1 MTEYYINKIYF
12 HYNDNSDYGLY
23 ILFELNDRGYL
34 LFDSTSFLLLAEID
48 KYKNFTWKEINY
60 KVDKGLFII
69 NIKEEELVN
78 YFVEFSNN
86 DILYIYQRIDG
97 LECVEQDFMIVK
109 KEDNFYNEVFSHMNE
124 SFVERV
130 KL

>member
-1 MTEYYINKIYF
+1 MTKYYINKIYF
-12 HYNDNSDYGLY
+12 YYKENSDYGLY
-23 ILFELNDRGYL
+23 ILFELSDRGYL
-34 LFDSTSFLLLAEID
+34 LFDSTSFILLAEID
-48 KYKNFTWKEINY
+48 KYENIIWKEINY

-69 NIKEEELVN
+69 DIKEEELVN
-78 YFVEFSNN
+78 YFVELSNN

-97 LECVEQDFMIVK
+97 LEHVEQDFMIVK
-109 KEDNFYNEVFSHMNE
+109 KGDDFYNEVFSHMNE